1 MNIIIIFNQVST
13 LFVLLVVG
21 FVAKR
26 VGIINDAVNK
36 KLSQLLLMVTAP
48 MLIFTSFLMEY
59 ESEKLINALYVIVLG
74 IVMFIIS
81 IIIAEKV
88 FFTKQPQGKRAV
100 IKTAMV
106 FSNCGFMGFPLINS
120 IETLGQEGIF
130 YASMYLV
137 VFNIAMWTYG
147 MAVFTGNANFDIKKA
162 LTTPA
167 MIAVYVG
174 IPIFLFQI
182 NIPFPIKNAAE
193 MTGNMTT
200 PLAMIIIG
208 AIIESAN
215 LKEAISDVQVYILSG
230 IRLLVMPLI
239 AYVLFMFIDVPK
251 IAADICI
258 IVLAM
263 PASVNA
269 AVFSE
274 QFDAEPLFASKV
286 VTVSTLLSI
295 ITIPIILL
303 LL

>member
-1 MNIIIIFNQVST
+1 MNFIIIFNQVST
-13 LFVLLVVG
+13 LFILLVVG
-21 FVAKR
+21 FIAKR

-36 KLSQLLLMVTAP
+36 KLSQFLLMVTAP

-59 ESEKLINALYVIVLG
+59 ETEKLINALYVVGLG
-74 IVMFIIS
+74 TVMFIIS
-81 IIIAEKV
+81 IIMAEKIL
-88 FFTKQPQGKRAV
+88 FTKQPQARRAV
-100 IKTAMV
+100 IKTAIV
-106 FSNCGFMGFPLINS
+106 FSNCGFMGFPIVDG
-120 IETLGQEGIF
+120 IFGQEGVF

-137 VFNIAMWTYG
+137 VFNIVMWTYG
-147 MAVFTGNANFDIKKA
+147 MVVFTGKTSFNIKKA

-167 MIAVYVG
+167 LVAVYLG

-182 NIPFPIKNAAE
+182 NIPFPIENAAQ
-193 MTGNMTT
+193 MIGNMTT

-215 LKEAISDVQVYILSG
+215 FKEALSDVQVYILSG
-230 IRLLVMPLI
+230 IRLLIMPLI

-258 IVLAM
+258 VVLAM

-295 ITIPIILL
+295 FTIPIIMLL
-303 LL
+303 L